1 MKIKDINEAEFNE
14 VIAADTL
21 TVVDFWAAW
30 CGPCMMLGPVMEEVA
45 GELEDVAFYKVNVD
59 DHQELAIKFGIDAI
73 PCVIFFKNGAAVGRS
88 VGLVDKAAM
97 IARINEVK

>member
-21 TVVDFWAAW
+21 NVVDFWAAW

>member
-45 GELEDVAFYKVNVD
+45 GELADVAFYKVNVD